1 MKNLLFGQDI
11 RADFAGDRPRALDRD
26 CGSLPPSWGIRSC
39 AAKPVWQREKT
50 TMKNI
55 TPNHGI
61 TQNHG
66 MAAPTRRNVLKSA
79 ATFAALASI
88 GGAGRAAAA
97 DAEPE
102 VVMDG
107 HVAIGLDMVAG
118 R

>member
-1 MKNLLFGQDI
+1 
-11 RADFAGDRPRALDRD
+11 
-26 CGSLPPSWGIRSC
+26 
-39 AAKPVWQREKT
+39 
-50 TMKNI
+50 MKNI

-66 MAAPTRRNVLKSA
+66 MAAPTRRNVLNRQPRSQR
-79 ATFAALASI
+79 LRQS
-88 GGAGRAAAA
+88 AGRAAAA

>member
-1 MKNLLFGQDI
+1 
-11 RADFAGDRPRALDRD
+11 
-26 CGSLPPSWGIRSC
+26 
-39 AAKPVWQREKT
+39 
-50 TMKNI
+50 MKNI

-79 ATFAALASI
+79 ATFAALAAI

-102 VVMDG
+102 IVMDG

-118 R
+118 RVIDHDTPPAAPFIFMTLPI